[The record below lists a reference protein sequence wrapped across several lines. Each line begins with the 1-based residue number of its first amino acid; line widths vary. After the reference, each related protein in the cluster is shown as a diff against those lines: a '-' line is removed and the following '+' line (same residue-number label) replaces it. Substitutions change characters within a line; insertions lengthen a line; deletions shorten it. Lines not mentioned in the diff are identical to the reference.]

1 MSLILRQV
9 PANCW
14 CYRMQCFSTARALAQ
29 RVGLEPGKWTVSFQ
43 SRLGRTPWV
52 KPYTDVVIP
61 ELAGK
66 GAKRLAVFSPA
77 FVADCLET
85 LEEIGIRAKDQFLAH
100 GGESLT
106 LVPSLNAHPSW
117 VRGLTQMLRQ
127 LRGDETETGA
137 AA

>member
-1 MSLILRQV
+1 M
-9 PANCW
+9 
-14 CYRMQCFSTARALAQ
+14 
-29 RVGLEPGKWTVSFQ
+29 
-43 SRLGRTPWV
+43 
-52 KPYTDVVIP
+52 IP
-61 ELAGK
+61 ELARG
-66 GAKRLAVFSPA
+66 GAKRLAVFCPA

-100 GGESLT
+100 GGEALT

-127 LRGDETETGA
+127 LRGDESETGA